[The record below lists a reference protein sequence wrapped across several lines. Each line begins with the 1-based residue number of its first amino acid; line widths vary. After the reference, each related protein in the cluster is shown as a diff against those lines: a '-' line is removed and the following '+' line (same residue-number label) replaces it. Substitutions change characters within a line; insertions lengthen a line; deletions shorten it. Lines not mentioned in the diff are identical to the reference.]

1 MSCIGAG
8 INSTFTN
15 LRRALAILIEDGITV
30 LATST
35 SSFRIS
41 FLVEQAAVPAAV
53 RRLHDELVTEGVPA
67 LADS

>member
-8 INSTFTN
+8 INSTYTN
-15 LRRALAILIEDGITV
+15 LRRALGVLTADGVAV
-30 LATST
+30 LAAST

-41 FLVEQAAVPAAV
+41 FLVEEAAVKGAV